1 MIITYTYKL
10 YDYCIVEENTN
21 TWWYLYQLRKSEKS
35 ISKLDRPSFV
45 RTKKWLF
52 ENYPE
57 LLI

>member
-1 MIITYTYKL
+1 MIINHTYKI
-10 YDYCIVEENTN
+10 YDNCIVEENTN
-21 TWWYLYQLRKSEKS
+21 MVWYLYQLRKSEKS
-35 ISKLDRPSFV
+35 ISKLERPSFM